1 MRMMFGFTDLRLH
14 LIALITSNVICFV
27 YGHDLKGFD
36 DTVLFKINW
45 PGKSATD
52 LLEPTANAEPYFITT
67 ANNEQYHC
75 LIPDTTEQEYDNGET
90 YAGPNPIQILS
101 TLFVQN
107 SCSYRLESYWTYELC
122 HGRYVR
128 QYHEEREGKKVKV
141 QEYYL
146 GTFDKSQKAKLSAE
160 YDEHA
165 KNPNWKAQI
174 PVQKVEN
181 VNMPYFEIEMSDG
194 TMCDLTDKPRTIRV
208 LYVCYPHGKHE
219 IFSLKETSSCEYEA
233 VVLSP
238 LLCKHPDYKAQDSG
252 ENVIDCR
259 PVDNAPKKPRSLVAL
274 EAESLKLRHE
284 KVTST
289 LQKLNR
295 LFLAQDEKPQKIYA
309 IFHVDK
315 EGQDGE
321 TRFRVEVRPVEET
334 SNVEE
339 TASSAI
345 DQGVSPIDVS
355 PIQNFLSGVNCLNGG
370 NGWWKYEFCYGRTV
384 NQYHIERDGTKTV
397 VNLGKFDTKKH
408 LEWIVAHPN
417 KRPKPIAQRKQLSHF
432 YSDGSTCD
440 KTGKLR
446 QTEVKLKC
454 ADNLTISPSSVSL
467 YLLEPKTCEYILGV
481 ESPFICDILEFAD
494 ENGLIGDTTVLNFDD
509 MKTPLHQERD
519 EMDERI
525 ANEDE

>member
-1 MRMMFGFTDLRLH
+1 MRMTSAFTDLRLH

-45 PGKSATD
+45 PGKSAPD
-52 LLEPTANAEPYFITT
+52 LLEPTTNKEPYFITT

-90 YAGPNPIQILS
+90 YAGPNPIEILLP
-101 TLFVQN
+101 LFVQS

-165 KNPNWKAQI
+165 KNPNRKAQI
-174 PVQKVEN
+174 PVKKVDN
-181 VNMPYFEIEMSDG
+181 INMPYVEIEMTDG
-194 TMCDLTDKPRTIRV
+194 TVCDLTNKPRMIRV
-208 LYVCYPHGKHE
+208 LYVCYQHGKHE
-219 IFSLKETSSCEYEA
+219 VFSLKETSSCEYEA

-238 LLCKHPDYKAQDSG
+238 LLCTHPDYKPQETG
-252 ENVIDCR
+252 ENVIDCK
-259 PVDNAPKKPRSLVAL
+259 PVDNSPKKPRSLVAL

-284 KVTST
+284 KVT
-289 LQKLNR
+289 
-295 LFLAQDEKPQKIYA
+295 
-309 IFHVDK
+309 
-315 EGQDGE
+315 DGE

-334 SNVEE
+334 NNVEE
-339 TASSAI
+339 TVSSAV

-355 PIQNFLSGVNCLNGG
+355 PIQSFLSGVNCLNGG
-370 NGWWKYEFCYGRTV
+370 NGWWKYEFCYGRSV

-397 VNLGKFDTKKH
+397 VNLGKFDKKKH
-408 LEWIVAHPN
+408 LEWIEAHPN
-417 KRPKPIAQRKQLSHF
+417 KRPKPMAQRKQLSHF

-494 ENGLIGDTTVLNFDD
+494 ENGLIGDKTLLNFDEL
-509 MKTPLHQERD
+509 KTPFHQERD

>member
-1 MRMMFGFTDLRLH
+1 MRMTSAFTDLRLH

-45 PGKSATD
+45 PGKSAPD
-52 LLEPTANAEPYFITT
+52 LLEPTTNKEPYFITT

-90 YAGPNPIQILS
+90 YAGPNPIEILLP
-101 TLFVQN
+101 LFVQS

-165 KNPNWKAQI
+165 KNPNRKAQI
-174 PVQKVEN
+174 PVKKVDN
-181 VNMPYFEIEMSDG
+181 INMPYVEIEMTDG
-194 TMCDLTDKPRTIRV
+194 TVCDLTNKPRMIRV
-208 LYVCYPHGKHE
+208 LYVCYQHGKHE
-219 IFSLKETSSCEYEA
+219 VFSLKETSSCEYEA

-238 LLCKHPDYKAQDSG
+238 LLCTHPDYKPQETG
-252 ENVIDCR
+252 ENVIDCK
-259 PVDNAPKKPRSLVAL
+259 PVDNSPKKPRSLVAL

-284 KVTST
+284 KVT
-289 LQKLNR
+289 
-295 LFLAQDEKPQKIYA
+295 DEKPQKVYA

-334 SNVEE
+334 NNVEE
-339 TASSAI
+339 TVSSAV

-355 PIQNFLSGVNCLNGG
+355 PIQSFLSGVNCLNGG
-370 NGWWKYEFCYGRTV
+370 NGWWKYEFCYGRSV

-397 VNLGKFDTKKH
+397 VNLGKFDKKKH
-408 LEWIVAHPN
+408 LEWIEAHPN
-417 KRPKPIAQRKQLSHF
+417 KRPKPMAQRKQLSHF

-494 ENGLIGDTTVLNFDD
+494 ENGLIGDKTLLNFDEL
-509 MKTPLHQERD
+509 KTPFHQERD